1 MKELDPNDRQRLH
14 VAIGSLI
21 VITLIITYLAIS
33 GHLASLCS
41 QMMKVFENRD
51 TLRSYV
57 ESWGTLA
64 PLAFIMIQIL
74 QVLIA
79 PIPGEFTGAVGGFIF
94 GVWPNVIYSTIGLT
108 IGSMLAFMASK
119 IIGMPLVKFFVS
131 DEHLNKFHFL
141 TERRGAIISLVLFAI
156 PGVPKDI
163 LSYILGLSP
172 MGFLTFFWVSFLG
185 RIPGTIMLSLS
196 GSAIYDGDW
205 TSILILAVACGA
217 IFVLVFHQRGRIEEW
232 IRRKH
237 SESR

>member
-1 MKELDPNDRQRLH
+1 MKELDPSDRRRLH
-14 VAIGSLI
+14 IAIGSLI
-21 VITLIITYLAIS
+21 VIFMIMIYLSIS
-33 GHLASLCS
+33 GNLNTISS
-41 QMMKVFENRD
+41 QMMKVFDNRD
-51 TLRSYV
+51 ALRSYV
-57 ESWGTLA
+57 ESWETHA

-74 QVLIA
+74 QVLLA

-119 IIGMPLVKFFVS
+119 IIGMPLVKYFVS
-131 DEHLNKFHFL
+131 EKHLRKFHFL
-141 TERRGAIISLVLFAI
+141 TERRGALMAMVLFAI

-172 MGFLTFFWVSFLG
+172 MGVLTFFWVSSLG

-205 TSILILAVACGA
+205 KSILVLSLICVI
-217 IFVLVFHQRGRIEEW
+217 IFIFLFFQRDRIEEW
-232 IRRKH
+232 IRRRH
-237 SESR
+237 SES

>member
-1 MKELDPNDRQRLH
+1 
-14 VAIGSLI
+14 
-21 VITLIITYLAIS
+21 AIS
-33 GHLASLCS
+33 GHLASISS
-41 QMMKVFENRD
+41 QIMDVLENRD

-64 PLAFIMIQIL
+64 PFAFVMIQIL
-74 QVLIA
+74 QVLLA

-119 IIGMPLVKFFVS
+119 AIGMPIVKYFVS
-131 DEHLNKFHFL
+131 DEHLRRFHFL
-141 TERRGAIISLVLFAI
+141 TERKGAIISLVLFAI

-172 MGFLTFFWVSFLG
+172 MGVWTFFWVSSLG
-185 RIPGTIMLSLS
+185 RIPGTIMLSFS

-205 TSILILAVACGA
+205 KAILVLALVCAVIF
-217 IFVLVFHQRGRIEEW
+217 IFVFYQRERIEEW